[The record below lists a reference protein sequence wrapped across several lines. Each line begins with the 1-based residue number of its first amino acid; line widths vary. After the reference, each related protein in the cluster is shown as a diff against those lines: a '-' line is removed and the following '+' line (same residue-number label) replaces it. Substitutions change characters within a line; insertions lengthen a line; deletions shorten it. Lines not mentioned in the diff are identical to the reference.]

1 MGREKAD
8 SNVLDSPV
16 IHGLTAQ
23 LVSGNGIGKIHHQT
37 IRAGEHLGLRRHVLA
52 GFNLNLNR
60 GLIAENLNPAD

>member
-1 MGREKAD
+1 
-8 SNVLDSPV
+8 
-16 IHGLTAQ
+16 LTAQ

-60 GLIAENLNPAD
+60 ALIPENLNPAD